1 MPATHSTGY
10 TEGDAVVEFRIR
22 TSLGGLEE
30 GYDVLI
36 IYGAQEYLYSA
47 LSFFFSCRRFYDMIH
62 VLDYGGI

>member
-1 MPATHSTGY
+1 MPATHSNGY

-47 LSFFFSCRRFYDMIH
+47 L
-62 VLDYGGI
+62 